1 MNARSKIAPSNDL
14 TRALWK
20 AVGGVLIGAA
30 LVFVLMMAYAYDH
43 LNFVDRPRISAMIIL
58 LGFGGFLYAV
68 IKLGAAI
75 LVMRSLWTTKRSNG
89 RSHKPGMRERNS
101 RA

>member
-1 MNARSKIAPSNDL
+1 MKSRSKIAPSDDL

-20 AVGGVLIGAA
+20 ALRGVLIGAA

-43 LNFVDRPRISAMIIL
+43 LNFAARPRISAMIIL
-58 LGFGGFLYAV
+58 LGFGGYLYAV
-68 IKLGAAI
+68 IRLGAAI
-75 LVMRSLWTTKRSNG
+75 LAMRSLWVNRRTNG

>member
-1 MNARSKIAPSNDL
+1 MSFRSRPEQSNDL

-43 LNFVDRPRISAMIIL
+43 LNFAARPRISAMIIL

-68 IKLGAAI
+68 IKLGTAI
-75 LVMRSLWTTKRSNG
+75 LVMRSLWTIKRSNG